1 MIPMKMIWLD
11 GISDIKLYVKIEDVS
26 INEITIVG
34 SYLVGT

>member
-11 GISDIKLYVKIEDVS
+11 GISDIKLYVKIEDVCF
-26 INEITIVG
+26 NEITVVG